1 MMENHGARPCK
12 GMKTR
17 DGGGGC
23 RRNAMKKQKLSGVG
37 EPIAERHP
45 GNTREAL

>member
-17 DGGGGC
+17 DGGGGW
-23 RRNAMKKQKLSGVG
+23 NAMKKKKLSGVG